1 MVGKAASRRAR
12 SATRSQTI
20 GKIRIAGTRPEHID
34 HVRAWRDGHERTMA
48 TRLAAALKPGMTV
61 IDAGAYLGY
70 FTLIAAERV
79 GPAGRVVAL
88 EPHPES
94 YAALVE
100 NVRENGFEDRVTTLR
115 IALADQRR
123 RRSFTLDSNPA
134 RSKLDRPGADTASID
149 VECASLDDLVPGES
163 TPDLIK
169 VDVEGEEV
177 SVLAGMGRTLTR
189 VKSGFVMIVE
199 LNPDALLDAGTGPGE
214 LLGRL
219 GELGLRVRVINE
231 ITARLERPDYRNL
244 LQRQWVNL
252 WLSNPPTL
260 VA

>member
-1 MVGKAASRRAR
+1 
-12 SATRSQTI
+12 
-20 GKIRIAGTRPEHID
+20 
-34 HVRAWRDGHERTMA
+34 
-48 TRLAAALKPGMTV
+48 
-61 IDAGAYLGY
+61 
-70 FTLIAAERV
+70 
-79 GPAGRVVAL
+79 
-88 EPHPES
+88 
-94 YAALVE
+94 
-100 NVRENGFEDRVTTLR
+100 
-115 IALADQRR
+115 
-123 RRSFTLDSNPA
+123 
-134 RSKLDRPGADTASID
+134 
-149 VECASLDDLVPGES
+149 
-163 TPDLIK
+163 
-169 VDVEGEEV
+169 
-177 SVLAGMGRTLTR
+177 MGRTLTR

>member
-1 MVGKAASRRAR
+1 MLLKSASRRAR
-12 SATRSQTI
+12 SATRSQTV
-20 GKIRIAGTRPEHID
+20 GKIRIGGTRPQHID

-48 TRLAAALKPGMTV
+48 TRLAATLRPGMTV

-79 GPAGRVVAL
+79 GPGGRVLAL

-115 IALADQRR
+115 LALADQRR
-123 RRSFTLDSNPA
+123 RLSFTLDSNPA
-134 RSKLDRPGADTASID
+134 RSKLQRSGAGAQSID
-149 VECASLDDLVPGES
+149 VECAALDELVPGRR

-177 SVLAGMGRTLTR
+177 SALHGMGRTLTR
-189 VKSGFVMIVE
+189 VKSGFVMIIE
-199 LNPDALLDAGTGPGE
+199 LNPDALVDAGTGPGE

-219 GELGLRVRVINE
+219 GELGLRVQVINE
-231 ITARLERPDYRNL
+231 VTARLERPDYRNL

-252 WLSNPPTL
+252 WLTNPPTI
-260 VA
+260 AG